1 MLRHRLS
8 SAAALLIILLIAVCP
23 LSNSCFHFIWIVFCW
38 IDKYSS
44 RPLQFRIEQ
53 LKRKSVCWA
62 QVVNLL
68 RENSIF
74 PSEKFSAGGTAQPG
88 AGEPAKLV
96 KKAKSLTTNLTTDPK
111 TDDTDK
117 IQDNS
122 LPNVFQVKNDKAE
135 NVTCLKVVP
144 GTKICLEAET
154 VQHEPSVKLQKS
166 LPTSNGANNEI
177 NIFTS
182 ASQASMSSNNPI
194 TERVFD
200 TSAVDGRLLKK
211 ITTKN
216 FIQSLRPYLN
226 AKLQGSVINVPLE
239 TKGTTASTTTSTTT
253 TTTTTTTTNTTTTT
267 TIRPTSTSRAAHRHY
282 YEVDIPLATA
292 KITADWKPRKVLRDK
307 IDRKSR
313 QITEAASKTG
323 WWYMGWWT
331 CNASCL
337 RTNIETARFS
347 LVTSYCN

>member
-1 MLRHRLS
+1 M
-8 SAAALLIILLIAVCP
+8 
-23 LSNSCFHFIWIVFCW
+23 
-38 IDKYSS
+38 K
-44 RPLQFRIEQ
+44 
-53 LKRKSVCWA
+53 
-62 QVVNLL
+62 
-68 RENSIF
+68 ENSIF
-74 PSEKFSAGGTAQPG
+74 PSEKFPAGGPDQPV

-166 LPTSNGANNEI
+166 FPTSNGAHNEI

-226 AKLQGSVINVPLE
+226 AKLQDSVINAPLE
-239 TKGTTASTTTSTTT
+239 TKGTTAPTTISTTT
-253 TTTTTTTTNTTTTT
+253 TTTTITTNTTTTT
-267 TIRPTSTSRAAHRHY
+267 IIPTSTSRAAHRHY

-323 WWYMGWWT
+323 W
-331 CNASCL
+331 
-337 RTNIETARFS
+337 
-347 LVTSYCN
+347 

>member
-1 MLRHRLS
+1 M
-8 SAAALLIILLIAVCP
+8 
-23 LSNSCFHFIWIVFCW
+23 
-38 IDKYSS
+38 
-44 RPLQFRIEQ
+44 
-53 LKRKSVCWA
+53 
-62 QVVNLL
+62 
-68 RENSIF
+68 
-74 PSEKFSAGGTAQPG
+74 
-88 AGEPAKLV
+88 V
-96 KKAKSLTTNLTTDPK
+96 KKAKSLTTNLSTDSK

-117 IQDNS
+117 IQGYS

-144 GTKICLEAET
+144 GTKICLEAKTIE
-154 VQHEPSVKLQKS
+154 HERGVKKAQKS
-166 LPTSNGANNEI
+166 FPTSNGAHNEI
-177 NIFTS
+177 NTFTS

-239 TKGTTASTTTSTTT
+239 TKGTTASTTTTPTTT
-253 TTTTTTTTNTTTTT
+253 TATPTTNTNTT
-267 TIRPTSTSRAAHRHY
+267 TIRPTITSRAAHRHY

-292 KITADWKPRKVLRDK
+292 KITTDWRPRKVLRDK

-323 WWYMGWWT
+323 W
-331 CNASCL
+331 
-337 RTNIETARFS
+337 
-347 LVTSYCN
+347 